1 MKILKKRIFALIFDG
16 FIIGALISIFQLLVP
31 NFADKI
37 KLEVLLLIVLYLFKD
52 FTFRNASIGKKI
64 MGISIY
70 TIRWSKPNFSQLLKR
85 SAVMA
90 TMGNVLYWKSKRLEG
105 NTAAIID
112 WERDKLKTVVID
124 NEVFKKLSEE
134 AKSLNG
140 NYADNMTK
148 LYAKYITEI
157 YFDDR

>member
-1 MKILKKRIFALIFDG
+1 MKILKKRIWALVFDSA
-16 FIIGALISIFQLLVP
+16 IIGTIISSYQLLVP
-31 NFADKI
+31 AFEYKI
-37 KLEVLLLIVLYLFKD
+37 KIEILLLLVLCSFKD
-52 FTFRNASIGKKI
+52 FSFGNASIGKKI

-70 TIRWSKPNFSQLLKR
+70 TIHWEEPRYSRLIKR
-85 SAVMA
+85 AAVMMS
-90 TMGNVLYWKSKRLEG
+90 MGNVLYWKFKRLEG

-124 NEVFKKLSEE
+124 NEIFKKLSEE